1 MHREAFSYIAQ
12 QVKELPP
19 RRNVVEF
26 GGLDINGSV
35 RSLFADA
42 SYVSV
47 DPQAGRGVDVVMDAL
62 DYIPETSIDTVVC
75 CEVLEHA
82 EQAAELVAHAADI
95 LAPGGVLLITA
106 ACDPR
111 TPHSAVDG
119 GHMREGEFYQ
129 NIDPNSLSMW
139 LGYHFGRVD
148 VVVNERR
155 GDVYAIAVMGAADV
169 PSRPARK
176 GGKA

>member
-1 MHREAFSYIAQ
+1 MHREAFGYIAQ

-19 RRNVVEF
+19 RKHVVEF

-35 RSLFADA
+35 RSLFTAA
-42 SYVSV
+42 KSYVSV

-62 DYIPETSIDTVVC
+62 DYTPENPVDTVVC

-82 EQAAELVAHAADI
+82 EMASRLICHAAEI
-95 LAPGGVLLITA
+95 LAPEGVLLITA

-119 GHMREGEFYQ
+119 GHMREGEFYR
-129 NIDPNSLSMW
+129 NIDPEELEKC
-139 LGYHFGRVD
+139 LGAYFGQ
-148 VVVNERR
+148 VNVRCDPKR
-155 GDVYAIAVMGAADV
+155 GDVYAVATMAA
-169 PSRPARK
+169 SSERK
-176 GGKA
+176 GKDV